1 MSGREVRAVG
11 KRVLGLDLDHRSSRS
26 FALWFGF
33 LVPPLAWGIHLILGD
48 GIFELGCARGVPD
61 RAIFGLDLR
70 TWAILETVAMA
81 AITIVAGLLSLR
93 AWRRLRTERDGT
105 AHGRAMAMAVMG
117 MASGMFYLLII
128 LFGLL
133 PPFLLQPCETSL

>member
-1 MSGREVRAVG
+1 MAR
-11 KRVLGLDLDHRSSRS
+11 RVLGLDLDHRSSRS

-70 TWAILETVAMA
+70 TWAVAMTIALA
-81 AITIVAGLLSLR
+81 AVTIVAGLLSLR
-93 AWRRLRTERDGT
+93 AWQHLRRERDGT
-105 AHGRAMAMAVMG
+105 AHGRAAAMAVMG
-117 MASGMFYLLII
+117 MASSLFYLLII
-128 LFGLL
+128 LFGFL
-133 PPFLLQPCETSL
+133 PPFLLQSCETSL